1 MAILDEKLNILQR
14 C

>member
-1 MAILDEKLNILQR
+1 MAILDEKMNILQR